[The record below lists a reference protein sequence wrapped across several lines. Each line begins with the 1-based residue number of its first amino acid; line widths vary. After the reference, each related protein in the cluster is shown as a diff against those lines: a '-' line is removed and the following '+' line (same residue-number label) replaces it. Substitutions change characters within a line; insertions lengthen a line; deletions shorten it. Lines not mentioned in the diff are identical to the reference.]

1 MRDWSGQPSQL
12 DVHAVHE
19 VRRAELLCSGVQ
31 MTGSGPLLPMKGEW
45 LSRILCLSFH
55 RALPLQREPC

>member
-1 MRDWSGQPSQL
+1 MRDWSGRRLQQ

-19 VRRAELLCSGVQ
+19 VRRAELLCFGVQ
-31 MTGSGPLLPMKGEW
+31 MTGSRPLLPMKGEW
-45 LSRILCLSFH
+45 LSAILCLLFH